1 MKKFAIYY
9 IFIGIILSVFVVGVL
24 FILYGLYLYNKGRN
38 WDKELLNVSFS
49 NPERYQEIQD
59 QKKAVADYEVEYEKT
74 DFSRRE
80 IHQLAD
86 EELYGV
92 FRQRYYKGR
101 NFVIIG
107 VILTFFIIG
116 VPILI
121 YGLYEIFKSQQV
133 KMELTRR
140 GVVA

>member
-49 NPERYQEIQD
+49 NPEQYQEIQD